1 MGSPRPISENP
12 RYREAAE
19 KLARFQN
26 ELRALRQAIDATN
39 ATWYAKQARSADE
52 DVIALADR
60 MIDGQPLT
68 ADDRDTATK
77 LRELERKT
85 EVIRPAI
92 ARQKEAID
100 LIRGELSVDAG
111 KMVQARH
118 RKALAGIWDAAR
130 QLAAAAAAEREIRRQ
145 LLDDGYEALDAF
157 TPAPRFGIPLAMGD
171 ENCCDTALWH
181 YKRQLEGLGIET

>member
-77 LRELERKT
+77 LREFEKPRSSGRRSPDRRKPS
-85 EVIRPAI
+85 I
-92 ARQKEAID
+92 
-100 LIRGELSVDAG
+100 
-111 KMVQARH
+111 
-118 RKALAGIWDAAR
+118 
-130 QLAAAAAAEREIRRQ
+130 
-145 LLDDGYEALDAF
+145 
-157 TPAPRFGIPLAMGD
+157 
-171 ENCCDTALWH
+171 
-181 YKRQLEGLGIET
+181 